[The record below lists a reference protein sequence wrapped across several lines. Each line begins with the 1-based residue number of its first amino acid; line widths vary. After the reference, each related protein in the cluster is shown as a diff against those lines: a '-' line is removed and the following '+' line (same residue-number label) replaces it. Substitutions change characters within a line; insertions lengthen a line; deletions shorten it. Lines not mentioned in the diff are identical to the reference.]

1 MKNSLAFICFFL
13 SANYLFAQDADE
25 LYRKA
30 DTMLRIKDYK
40 SAASFYSDGIR
51 KEGNNAAINRYRSL
65 AGTWSMAGNNDS
77 AFHYLNLISVSEKT
91 NKVVARNIEYGSDFI
106 PITKDNRWP
115 SIVKKI
121 NAQAE
126 KNAYPQE
133 EFVYGRK
140 DGIGLTMICIK
151 PKVKANGKGIIS
163 VQSGNWISSYNGIE
177 VITQP
182 LEQYLKKGFTV
193 FAVFHGSQPRYAIPD
208 AVGDLKRAIRY
219 IRYNA
224 SSLGIDPN
232 KIGITGGSAGGHL
245 SLMAATAD
253 DKINEVAP
261 DPVDRVSSRVQAVAV
276 LFPPT
281 DFLNW
286 GGPGMNL
293 INAKEL
299 LIGRGVWGAVDYK
312 VWNQKTFLYEEV
324 KDPAERVKIAKENSP
339 LYFVSPDDPP
349 VFIVH
354 GDADPTVPLQQ
365 SQSIIEKLNESGVPN
380 RLVIKKDGKHNGIH
394 MNPEWQ
400 EFADWFEKHL
410 K

>member
-1 MKNSLAFICFFL
+1 MKKNFLFFCSIL
-13 SANYLFAQDADE
+13 VVQQFFAQDAAE

-30 DTMLRIKDYK
+30 DTLFREKDFK
-40 SAASFYSDGIR
+40 NSALIISNAIR
-51 KEGNNAAINRYRSL
+51 SEGENANIGRYRTAAAAWAL
-65 AGTWSMAGNNDS
+65 AGNADS
-77 AFHYLNLISVSEKT
+77 TFHYLQLLSVSDKT
-91 NKVVARNIEYGSDFI
+91 NKVIARNIEFGEDFI
-106 PITKDNRWP
+106 PVSKDKRWQT
-115 SIVKKI
+115 VVDKI
-121 NAQAE
+121 KNKAE
-126 KNAYPQE
+126 LNSYPQE

-140 DGIGLTMICIK
+140 DGIGLTLVCIR
-151 PKVKANGKGIIS
+151 PKVKSNGKGIIS

-182 LEQYLKKGFTV
+182 IEQYLKKGFTV

-208 AVGDLKRAIRY
+208 AVNDLKRAIRY

-224 SSLGIDPN
+224 SGFKIDPN

-253 DKINEVAP
+253 EKINETAP

-281 DFLNW
+281 DFMNW
-286 GGPGMNL
+286 GGTGMNL
-293 INAKEL
+293 VNAKEL
-299 LIGRGVWGAVDYK
+299 LISRGVWGAVDYK

-324 KDPAERVKIAKENSP
+324 KDPAERTKIAKENSP

-365 SQSIIEKLNESGVPN
+365 SQAIIAKLNEAGISN
-380 RLVIKKDGKHNGIH
+380 RLVIKKGGKHNGND